1 MQTEVTGKTPC
12 CHVSED
18 RIVKVELSTLQ
29 ADLINVVTF
38 SWKCQQHSQKNQNQ
52 NQKFFYQMES
62 EELSCNQD
70 MDNKDKR

>member
-1 MQTEVTGKTPC
+1 MKMPTAL
-12 CHVSED
+12 SE
-18 RIVKVELSTLQ
+18 KP
-29 ADLINVVTF
+29 
-38 SWKCQQHSQKNQNQ
+38 KP